1 MQLHSSSSFAPPS
14 LLHTHPHKRPMHSH
28 AAVMEKNIHR
38 QNQDGLIIPK
48 HTFNARVF
56 TLGGNPFSCYSSSSI
71 TFFFSFYYMVNWS
84 NYLYELWVITQFMF
98 VAILP
103 LFLINF
109 FITNLNPY
117 NNCLLRSN
125 F

>member
-71 TFFFSFYYMVNWS
+71 TFFFSFYYMVN
-84 NYLYELWVITQFMF
+84 
-98 VAILP
+98 
-103 LFLINF
+103 
-109 FITNLNPY
+109 
-117 NNCLLRSN
+117 
-125 F
+125 